1 MSHSASRVQGFVC
14 AVFALGLFLVP
25 VAPSQ
30 ALEEKAAL
38 LKMREAIAKDLTAL
52 EAAIKEKLPK
62 EQIRLIRSL
71 VPRWKHF
78 DKKQRKLLRA
88 DMEKLFAKG
97 AEDLRLT
104 IVRALGRMDGGKKG
118 LEAKKSTHTLLKYL
132 KVKKVVAKGALHR
145 EILKSLGLLKRAAGM
160 AALLDSLNDKETKT
174 VTAAIQSLGQ
184 FHKAKTS
191 VRKEIFK
198 TILRAIPS
206 PRTSGGNRGGGAGG
220 RSGGLVDP
228 RFDYER
234 KRKIESAADATFR
247 KLTGEQLRGKEAWM
261 RWWNK
266 KGKKKS
272 KW

>member
-1 MSHSASRVQGFVC
+1 MFQSGSWIRGFLFSILV
-14 AVFALGLFLVP
+14 LGLLLAP
-25 VAPSQ
+25 AAPSQ
-30 ALEEKAAL
+30 GLEEKAAL
-38 LKMREAIAKDLTAL
+38 LQMREAIAKDLAAL

-78 DKKQRKLLRA
+78 DKKQRKPFRT
-88 DMEKLFAKG
+88 DIEKLFAKG
-97 AEDLRLT
+97 SEDLRLT
-104 IVRALGRMDGGKKG
+104 IVRAFGRLDGGKKG
-118 LEAKKSTHTLLKYL
+118 VEAERSTRTLLKYL
-132 KVKKVVAKGALHR
+132 KMKKVVAKGSLRR
-145 EILKSLGLLKRAAGM
+145 EILKSLGLLKRASGM
-160 AALLDSLNDKETKT
+160 AALLDALNDKETKT
-174 VTAAIQSLGQ
+174 VVAAIQALGEYD
-184 FHKAKTS
+184 KAKTS

-206 PRTSGGNRGGGAGG
+206 PRTSGGNRGGTGGG
-220 RSGGLVDP
+220 RRGGLVDP

-234 KRKIESAADATFR
+234 KKKIESAADQTFR
-247 KLTGEQLRGKEAWM
+247 RLTGEQFLRKEAWT